1 MQADI
6 AFLDIFEKRRMR
18 DAELRRGG
26 SCRDVSVLI
35 LAVETVES
43 LGKGFQSPSSG
54 ILCIRDLLQNRF
66 LENHSIIFWA
76 RKQAPFTARL
86 ALLIS
91 QSSCQQQLALMLIVI
106 KSGTIARDVFGG

>member
-1 MQADI
+1 MVQIPCRIRGRCMAFRESPRIVGLHEVILMQADI

-26 SCRDVSVLI
+26 SCRDVSILI

-54 ILCIRDLLQNRF
+54 ILCIRDLVHMIGECL
-66 LENHSIIFWA
+66 LA
-76 RKQAPFTARL
+76 QAGDLGGLGL
-86 ALLIS
+86 A
-91 QSSCQQQLALMLIVI
+91 
-106 KSGTIARDVFGG
+106 